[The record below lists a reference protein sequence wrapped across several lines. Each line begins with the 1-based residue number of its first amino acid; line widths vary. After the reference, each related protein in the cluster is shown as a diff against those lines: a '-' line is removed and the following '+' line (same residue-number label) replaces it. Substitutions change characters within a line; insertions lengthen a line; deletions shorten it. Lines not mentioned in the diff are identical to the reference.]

1 MDDGF
6 VLVTGKKAG
15 KRRKFNKKLEKRQ
28 IDSDVGQILQ
38 RKLEDMVKELEES
51 QFYSE
56 FKSQWQFPGLC

>member
-15 KRRKFNKKLEKRQ
+15 KRRKFDKKLERRQ
-28 IDSDVGQILQ
+28 IDSDAGQILQ
-38 RKLEDMVKELEES
+38 RKLEDMMKELEES

-56 FKSQWQFPGLC
+56 FKSQWQFPSLC